1 VRTLCA
7 AARVSGMCVAA
18 RSSVESTQSLWNT
31 LTVRPSFGRQA
42 IDRLHVDVA
51 VVGGGITGVTSALLL
66 KDAGRSVAVLEAREL
81 GSGVTAGTSAHIT
94 SVLDTRYH
102 QLEQT
107 FGREGAALAAR
118 SSQAAIEQ
126 IARLVER
133 TRADCDFARV
143 PGYLFTEHEAGVDDL
158 RRELEAARA
167 AGLNAELS
175 QVPLPLVA
183 RAGICFPNQAQF
195 NPLLYVTGLAANIPG
210 AGSHV
215 FEQARVV
222 SIDEGEPCRIHLAHG
237 EVLTADRVIL
247 ATHVPVNRV
256 LITPK
261 LAQYRSYVVS
271 GVASQS
277 SPGLF
282 WDTAEPYHYVRR
294 QRVGDCFHWIV
305 GGADHK
311 TGQEPS
317 GPEPFER
324 VAEFA
329 ARIGLHEIEQRWSAQ
344 VVESVDGLPLIG
356 KNAGSE
362 RVYVATGFSGNG
374 MTFGTLSAMLLS
386 DACLGRDNEFA
397 EFYSA
402 SRIKPLASLASFV
415 GENVDFPLHLLSD
428 ALRPPEVKS
437 LSDIGVGDGKT
448 VRVAGRRLAVYRDEH
463 QLLHAVSPVCTHLGC
478 HVKFNHSEKTWDCPC
493 HGSRFGTDG
502 SVLDGP
508 AVQNLDYQLLDDD
521 ELPPSQPLESNFV
534 LARPAL

>member
-1 VRTLCA
+1 VRADL
-7 AARVSGMCVAA
+7 
-18 RSSVESTQSLWNT
+18 
-31 LTVRPSFGRQA
+31 GRTP

-51 VVGGGITGVTSALLL
+51 IVGGGITGVTSALLL
-66 KDAGRSVAVLEAREL
+66 KDAGLRVAVLEARRL
-81 GSGVTAGTSAHIT
+81 GSGVTAGTTAHIT

-118 SSQAAIEQ
+118 SSRAAIEQ
-126 IARLVER
+126 IGRLVER

-143 PGYLFTEHEAGVDDL
+143 PGYLFTEHDSGVDEL
-158 RRELEAARA
+158 KRELAAARS
-167 AGLNAELS
+167 AGLEAEMS
-175 QVPLPLVA
+175 HVPLPLLA
-183 RAGICFPNQAQF
+183 RAGICFQGQAQF
-195 NPLLYVTGLAANIPG
+195 NPVLYVVGLAANIPG
-210 AGSHV
+210 NGSYV

-222 SIDEGEPCRIHLAHG
+222 SIDEGEPCRVHLEHG
-237 EVLTADRVIL
+237 EVLTAEHVIL
-247 ATHVPVNRV
+247 ATHVPVNRM

-271 GVASQS
+271 GVAPQS

-282 WDTAEPYHYVRR
+282 WDTEEPYHYVRR

-305 GGADHK
+305 GGGDHK

-329 ARIGLHEIEQRWSAQ
+329 ARIGLHAIEQRWSAQ
-344 VVESVDGLPLIG
+344 VVESIDGLPLIG

-374 MTFGTLSAMLLS
+374 MTFGTLSAMILS
-386 DACLGRDNEFA
+386 DACLGRSNEFA

-402 SRIKPLASLASFV
+402 ARIKPLASLASFV

-428 ALRPPEVKS
+428 ALRPPEAKS
-437 LSDIGVGDGKT
+437 LNEIQVGEGKT
-448 VRVAGRRLAVYRDEH
+448 VRVAGRRLAVYRDDH

-478 HVKFNHSEKTWDCPC
+478 HVKFNHAEKTWDCPC
-493 HGSRFGTDG
+493 HGSRFAADGT
-502 SVLDGP
+502 VIDGP
-508 AVQNLDYQLLDDD
+508 AVVNLDYQLLDDD
-521 ELPPSQPLESNFV
+521 PPPSQPLESEFV
-534 LARPAL
+534 LVRPAL